1 MPVIRNNGI
10 SLGIWF
16 PGVTIASGLLLLFLA
31 YWWYKERDWRLLLII
46 LGGLL
51 NFSER
56 LIFGSVS
63 DYWRILGTG
72 IYNNVNDWLI
82 FGGVVLYLWKK
93 LR

>member
-1 MPVIRNNGI
+1 MPVIRNKGI
-10 SLGIWF
+10 SLGVTF
-16 PGVTIASGLLLLFLA
+16 PGITIVSGLLLLLLG